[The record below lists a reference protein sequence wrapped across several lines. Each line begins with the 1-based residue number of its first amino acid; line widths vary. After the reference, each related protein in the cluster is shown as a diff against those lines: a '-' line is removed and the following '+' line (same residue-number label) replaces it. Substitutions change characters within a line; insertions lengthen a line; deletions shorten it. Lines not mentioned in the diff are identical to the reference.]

1 MAKGNK
7 FDLDALKA
15 SNFVDAARTHVEKA
29 YILLTGEPEESI
41 VGRDLEELRATCQSL
56 NTLDAIR
63 TTAPAPEAPKLAVVG
78 RIPNLGPS
86 GKWEGRMRRVMVID
100 PNPESEKKTV
110 SVAWEGKPWDFAYGV
125 AVDMPWPYWNALK
138 DAVSRDEAS
147 ERVTEW
153 VVEKGAKGKVT
164 KVTTPIERP
173 VHNYQDLGDVPGT
186 EDLPESYFDFF
197 RRRARDTNCFR
208 ELKIPML
215 LLIHERL
222 YDGPPM
228 DRKYNNVQ
236 LDAITLRL
244 KIAERLGPEFVS
256 QINSEMFEAA

>member
-56 NTLDAIR
+56 NTLDSIR
-63 TTAPAPEAPKLAVVG
+63 TAAPAPEAPKLSVVG
-78 RIPNLGPS
+78 RIPNLGPT
-86 GKWEGRMRRVMVID
+86 GKWEGRMRRVFVVD
-100 PNPESEKKTV
+100 PNPDSKKKTV
-110 SVAWEGKPWDFAYGV
+110 SVAWEGKPWDFRYGET
-125 AVDMPWPYWNALK
+125 VDMPWPYWNALK
-138 DAVSRDEAS
+138 DATVRDEAS
-147 ERVTEW
+147 ENVTEW
-153 VVEKGAKGKVT
+153 VADKKGERT
-164 KVTTPIERP
+164 KVTTPVERP

-197 RRRARDTNCFR
+197 RRRARDTGCFR
-208 ELKIPML
+208 DLRIPML

-222 YDGPPM
+222 YDGPPR
-228 DRKYNNVQ
+228 DSDHKNVQ